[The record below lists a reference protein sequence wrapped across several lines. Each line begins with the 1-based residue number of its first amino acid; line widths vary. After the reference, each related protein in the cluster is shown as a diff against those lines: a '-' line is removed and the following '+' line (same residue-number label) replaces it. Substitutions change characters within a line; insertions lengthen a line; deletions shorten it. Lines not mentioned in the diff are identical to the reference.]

1 MGVRFSLCRE
11 HKTHKLNVGTNDD
24 DDDDDDGGWY
34 SQMQIAA
41 VAGKFWQLSHGGKTH
56 GCHMDKRGKDK
67 GRYLGTD
74 NKAPLVVKYPCSPK
88 RHYVVVLK

>member
-1 MGVRFSLCRE
+1 
-11 HKTHKLNVGTNDD
+11 
-24 DDDDDDGGWY
+24 
-34 SQMQIAA
+34 MQIAP

-67 GRYLGTD
+67 GRYLGTH